1 MSIFQKLFTA
11 LKGGAREVGEGLID
25 ANAIRIFEQEIVDAK
40 NALTQA
46 KKSLTQVM
54 AKEMQSSRAIKAIDN
69 KISEH
74 ENYAAHALAQD
85 NEPLALEIAQKI
97 AEFEQEKTHQV
108 EVLQSFQNHIAAL
121 KQQIKKA
128 EKIIQ
133 ENQRQLSMVKTTESV
148 QKATLAV
155 NDTLINNNSSMAS
168 AKESLERIKQRQADR
183 QDQINAAEILEAE
196 TNNCDLENKLHEAG
210 IGKHASRTQAILAR
224 IKAKQS

>member
-11 LKGGAREVGEGLID
+11 LRGGAREAGEGIVD

-40 NALTQA
+40 AALNQA
-46 KKSLTQVM
+46 KKGLTEVM
-54 AKEMQSSRAIKAIDN
+54 AKEMQSNRAIKAVDA

-74 ENYAAHALAQD
+74 EDFAAQALSQD
-85 NEPLALEIAQKI
+85 NESLALEIAQKI
-97 AEFEQEKTHQV
+97 AEFEQEKSHQT
-108 EVLQSFQNHIAAL
+108 EVLQSFRNHIVTL

-128 EKIIQ
+128 EKTIQ

-155 NDTLINNNSSMAS
+155 NDTLVSNNSSMAS
-168 AKESLERIKQRQADR
+168 AKESLERIKQRQADK
-183 QDQINAAEILEAE
+183 QDQINAAEMLNAE
-196 TNNCDLENKLHEAG
+196 SSDSDLESKMQEAG
-210 IGKHASRTQAILAR
+210 IGKEATRSQAILDR